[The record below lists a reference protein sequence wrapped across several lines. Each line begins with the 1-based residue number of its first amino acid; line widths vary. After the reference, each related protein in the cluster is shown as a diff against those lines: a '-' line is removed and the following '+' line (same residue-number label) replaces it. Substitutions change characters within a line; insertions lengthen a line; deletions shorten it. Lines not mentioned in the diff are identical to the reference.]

1 MRLGSAER
9 EQTPYSGTGRNPQ
22 REDPTHDATTVRTCL
37 LDPFT
42 AGRYAAKRGP
52 SDTRDYSAL
61 HSVISVAR
69 ILIVDD
75 DEADRIVLGTILER
89 AGHEAFFAEDG
100 EEALGEYGGHAIDI
114 VITNLQMPRVHG
126 LDLITLLRNVSPR
139 PAIIA
144 ISGTGLLDF
153 AKEAGADATLTK
165 PVDRIE
171 LLSAVA
177 MAVTGK
183 D

>member
-1 MRLGSAER
+1 MPPPDLADTLRLAH
-9 EQTPYSGTGRNPQ
+9 P
-22 REDPTHDATTVRTCL
+22 
-37 LDPFT
+37 
-42 AGRYAAKRGP
+42 
-52 SDTRDYSAL
+52 
-61 HSVISVAR
+61 HSVVSVAR

-89 AGHEAFFAEDG
+89 AGHETYFATDG
-100 EEALGEYGGHAIDI
+100 EEALSEYGGHAIDI
-114 VITNLQMPRVHG
+114 IVTDLQMPKVHG
-126 LDLITLLRNVSPR
+126 LELITVLRDLSPR

-144 ISGTGLLDF
+144 ISGTGSDQLDM
-153 AKEAGADATLTK
+153 AQAVGADATLVK

-177 MAVTGK
+177 MAVAGR